1 MERNQYDKKDC
12 LEIGLNAQDLFDNI
26 AETRGWHVTKA
37 TVDEDMNEHWDRL
50 IKKGVESYKVE
61 VKAMKRLTR
70 HDSNVQDEWVWIEL
84 HGVRN
89 YDKGWLYDGKSD
101 IIAFEKKESFLIVKR
116 LDLIDLIPRVVDMGR
131 LVSDVREAK
140 YKIYQRSGRP
150 DKISLIRND
159 DLLPIKWD
167 EWNKV

>member
-12 LEIGLNAQDLFDNI
+12 LEIGLNAQDLFDKI
-26 AETRGWHVTKA
+26 AEARGWYVTKA
-37 TVDEDMNEHWDRL
+37 TVTEDMNEHWDRL

-101 IIAFEKKESFLIVKR
+101 LIAFEKKESFLIVKR
-116 LDLIDLIPRVVDMGR
+116 LDLIDLIPRVVNMES

-159 DLLPIKWD
+159 DLLPIKWA